1 MFKVIHM
8 DNKYNPKLVALSQ
21 TLRKNMTPEEKRL
34 WYDFLS
40 NYPIRF
46 KKQKV
51 IGRYIVDFYCAR
63 AGLVIELDGSQH
75 SYPEALEYDAKRTEY
90 LEKYGLTVIRIA
102 NEDVNKNLTEV
113 CEYIDQAVMQRINTI

>member
-1 MFKVIHM
+1 M